1 MANSPAEEG
10 SKASTPQ
17 DVERIRD
24 IIFGRQMRDYEG
36 RFEAVTRDLERLQQ
50 ELDRLTQALADQDG
64 EHAKKL
70 QTLRQEL
77 RTSDDGIRSELR
89 DTAQRLTVDKVD
101 RVMLGDLL
109 VELGTHL
116 KMDAGLGDLPADL
129 KALEDA

>member
-1 MANSPAEEG
+1 MAMSPADET

-36 RFEAVTRDLERLQQ
+36 RFGEVTRDLERLQQ
-50 ELDRLTQALADQDG
+50 EIDRLTGALADQDG
-64 EHAKKL
+64 DHAKKL
-70 QTLRQEL
+70 QGLRQEL
-77 RTSDDGIRSELR
+77 RTADDAIRAELR
-89 DTAQRLTVDKVD
+89 DTAQRLTADKVD

-109 VELGTHL
+109 IELGTAL
-116 KMDAGLGDLPADL
+116 KMDGGLGDLPADL